1 MRVETALVVFSAA
14 FLAVVAG
21 IYWFTSYED
30 AGTTMLALA
39 AVMYGMLGA
48 FFYVQARRLYRR
60 RLRRPEDSPDAT
72 FPDRPVEI
80 GYFPAASVWP
90 AALGLGTVVI
100 ALGLVFGYWCLVI
113 GGILL
118 VGAIIGYAVEAQARP

>member
-30 AGTTMLALA
+30 AGTTMLTLA

-48 FFYVQARRLYRR
+48 FFFVQARRLSERR
-60 RLRRPEDSPDAT
+60 QRRPEDAEDGAVAG
-72 FPDRPVEI
+72 RALEV

-90 AALGLGTVVI
+90 AALGLGTVAI
-100 ALGLVFGYWCLVI
+100 ALGLVFGYWFLVI
-113 GGILL
+113 GAILL
-118 VGAIIGYAVEAQARP
+118 VGGVIGYAVEAQARP